1 MEKMSYEER
10 LAEASYWCE
19 HGNRL
24 AAQTERAIKMYSP
37 STILHMGDISRDKV
51 CADAQFNV
59 GQIEVAIDYARQYRP
74 GYLADRLEERLER
87 IKETGRHLL

>member
-10 LAEASYWCE
+10 LAEATYWYDL
-19 HGNRL
+19 GNRL
-24 AAQTERAIKMYSP
+24 AAQTERAIKMYAP
-37 STILHMGDISRDKV
+37 HTILHMGEISRDKV
-51 CADAQFNV
+51 CADAQYNV
-59 GQIEVAIDYARQYRP
+59 HQIELAVECARKYRP